1 MSLAVRATGDNLC
14 LQVKLNNQTKFNQVL
29 STDTES
35 ISFDFDDSGN
45 SSNVLEIVMS
55 GKLPEH
61 TVLGNSG
68 LIIADRVIEINAVT
82 IDDIELGQLF
92 LDKTV
97 YTHNF
102 NGSAAETQD
111 RFFGTMGCNGTLR
124 WEFTSPVY
132 QWLLENL

>member
-14 LQVKLNNQTKFNQVL
+14 LEVKLNNQTKFNQVL
-29 STDTES
+29 STNTES
-35 ISFDFDDSGN
+35 ISFDFDDSDN
-45 SSNVLEIVMS
+45 AANVLEIVMS

-61 TVLGNSG
+61 TVLDNSG
-68 LIIADRVIEINAVT
+68 SIIADRLIEINAVT

-97 YTHNF
+97 YTHDF

-124 WEFTSPVY
+124 WEFTGPVY